1 MPNGILQ
8 VTTVHTIQQMAP
20 LRRVV
25 VAAAVLCTAAHAYAL
40 QEGRSALADDI
51 EEEEASLTWRQE
63 VQEVYESPGVVDH
76 VIEDQ
81 SHEEAEAG
89 TAVDD
94 EAGDMMDVSSSRS
107 LLHGCHGLRF
117 AIHYVLPH
125 IQ

>member
-1 MPNGILQ
+1 
-8 VTTVHTIQQMAP
+8 MAP

-25 VAAAVLCTAAHAYAL
+25 VAAVVLCTAAHAYAL

-51 EEEEASLTWRQE
+51 EEASLTWR
-63 VQEVYESPGVVDH
+63 QEVYESPGVVDH
-76 VIEDQ
+76 VT
-81 SHEEAEAG
+81 EEAEAG

-94 EAGDMMDVSSSRS
+94 EDEAGDMAGDMMDVSSSRS